1 MNRRDVLIFLGIVIF
16 AVMFYLV
23 LPIPA
28 TSVGIIK
35 HFAIG
40 FASLDVYM
48 ILLMILS
55 STIRKFGDWGD
66 KKLFRHDKENCC

>member
-1 MNRRDVLIFLGIVIF
+1 MNRRDVLILLGIVIF

-55 STIRKFGDWGD
+55 CKIRKFGDWGD
-66 KKLFRHDKENCC
+66 KKLFNHGSSK